1 MSAGI
6 DIIGV
11 TKSYDGS
18 TRAVDT
24 VDMSIR
30 EGEFFSLLGPSG
42 CGKTTTLRMIAGF
55 ETPTEGV
62 IEVGGADVT
71 HVPAHKR
78 DMGMVFQNYALFP
91 HRSVGENVAFGL
103 RMRGMDRT
111 SIARK
116 VADALAQVELVGY
129 EDRRP
134 GQLSGGQQQRVALAR
149 AIVIEPRVLL
159 CDEPLGALDKKLRQ
173 AMQFELKQLQRKLGL
188 TMVFV
193 THDQEEAL
201 AMSDRVAVMNAGKV
215 EQIGAPSD
223 IYDRPSTRFVAD
235 FIGDTN
241 LFRGEVICDGAG
253 KSVLQVDRGLS
264 IELAARPEETGPLS
278 IALRPEKISLA
289 TPPAPAGHGLDGVVE
304 SANFQGGSVLYRIET
319 AGGRRLLAQQPNNGS
334 HELFQAGAAV
344 ALRWKPSDIVI
355 LRD

>member
-1 MSAGI
+1 MSAAI
-6 DIIGV
+6 DIVAV
-11 TKSYDGS
+11 TKTYDGR
-18 TRAVDT
+18 TRAVDA
-24 VDMSIR
+24 VDMAIR

-55 ETPTEGV
+55 ETPTEGS
-62 IEVGGADVT
+62 IKVGGVDVT

-91 HRSVGENVAFGL
+91 HRSVGENVGFGL
-103 RMRGMDRT
+103 RMRGMDRAT
-111 SIARK
+111 IARK
-116 VADALAQVELVGY
+116 VTDALAQVELVGY

-173 AMQFELKQLQRKLGL
+173 SMQFELKQLQRKLGL

-201 AMSDRVAVMNAGKV
+201 AMSDRIAVMNAGQV
-215 EQIGAPSD
+215 EQIGTPSE
-223 IYDRPSTRFVAD
+223 IYDRPGTRFVAD

-241 LFRGEVICDGAG
+241 LFRGEVIRDAG
-253 KSVLQVDRGLS
+253 KVLLQVDRDMT
-264 IELAARPEETGPLS
+264 IELAGEPGNTGPLS
-278 IALRPEKISLA
+278 VALRPEKIRLA
-289 TPPAPAGHGLDGVVE
+289 APTGDGRDGIVE
-304 SANFQGGSVLYRIET
+304 SANFQGGSVLYRIE
-319 AGGRRLLAQQPNNGS
+319 AAGRRLLAQQPNNGS

-344 ALRWKPSDIVI
+344 ALRWTPSDIVI
-355 LRD
+355 LKD

>member
-1 MSAGI
+1 MSAAI
-6 DIIGV
+6 DIVAV
-11 TKSYDGS
+11 TKTYDGR
-18 TRAVDT
+18 TRAVDA
-24 VDMSIR
+24 VDMAIR

-55 ETPTEGV
+55 ETPTEGT
-62 IEVGGADVT
+62 IAVGGADVT

-91 HRSVGENVAFGL
+91 HRSVGENVGFGL
-103 RMRGMDRT
+103 RMRGMDRAM
-111 SIARK
+111 IARK
-116 VADALAQVELVGY
+116 VTDALAQVELVGY

-173 AMQFELKQLQRKLGL
+173 SMQFELKQLQRKLGL

-201 AMSDRVAVMNAGKV
+201 AMSDRIAVMNAGKV
-215 EQIGAPSD
+215 EQIGTPSE
-223 IYDRPSTRFVAD
+223 IYDRPGTRFVAD

-241 LFRGEVICDGAG
+241 LFRGEVIRTGGTC
-253 KSVLQVDRGLS
+253 VLRVDSDLS
-264 IELAARPEETGPLS
+264 IELAEEPGTTGPLS
-278 IALRPEKISLA
+278 VALRPEKIVL
-289 TPPAPAGHGLDGVVE
+289 TAPGAHAGQGLDGIVE
-304 SANFQGGSVLYRIET
+304 SANFQGGSVLYRIE
-319 AGGRRLLAQQPNNGS
+319 AAGRRLLAQQPNNGS

-344 ALRWKPSDIVI
+344 ALRWTPSDIVI
-355 LRD
+355 LKD